1 MGDAVDGDW
10 KLTYVCGGLRNFEL
24 EVVAGRVNSKPS
36 AATSTKPGA
45 EGGRGRGGGW
55 VEKESTCETFSKSH
69 PLKSSSLP

>member
-1 MGDAVDGDW
+1 MHDPPNSQRPGVGDAVDGDW

-45 EGGRGRGGGW
+45 EGGRGRGGGA
-55 VEKESTCETFSKSH
+55 VGGEGIN
-69 PLKSSSLP
+69 L